1 MLGVEIVKPASGSR
15 PGAGDGARA
24 RAIKLECFKNGVIIE
39 TGGRNSAVLR
49 FLPPLNIT
57 ESEVGMVLDRFE
69 QSSRAAAPHGFPAS
83 ARLADHSQKLA

>member
-1 MLGVEIVKPASGSR
+1 M
-15 PGAGDGARA
+15 
-24 RAIKLECFKNGVIIE
+24 IIE

-69 QSSRAAAPHGFPAS
+69 QSLKSSSAARVSSVS
-83 ARLADHSQKLA
+83 AVG